1 MPDRRDR
8 RAMSLATLSATRAAA
23 RRALALIAVVAAGM
37 GGMAG
42 CGNVTRAAAVAD
54 ARGCEPAEKFG
65 PGLFSTDEQWE
76 WRLAFSS
83 DRQRAFWT
91 ISDGFFPQTRH
102 STIVFAERR
111 RGAWSARATAAFS
124 GVYPDIDPFITPDD
138 ETLFFSPIRPV
149 RGEARTDLDIWM
161 LRRTHAGGWGAP
173 IHLGDLVNSPGDELY
188 PSVDRSGNLY
198 FGRWKADG
206 DWDIFRSHRRA
217 DGSYGPAEP
226 LGEGVNTPDHWEFNP
241 EISPDGRTLLF
252 VRLDAHAPPWGTM
265 LVSRVRPDAS
275 VTRAQPLDP
284 CVNTAA
290 DEYHPTV
297 LWEQQSLIFVRNPVA
312 AGGNGDF
319 YKVRLRLPPP

>member
-1 MPDRRDR
+1 M
-8 RAMSLATLSATRAAA
+8 
-23 RRALALIAVVAAGM
+23 LIAAMVAGM

-42 CGNVTRAAAVAD
+42 CANVTRAATVAD

-65 PGLFSTDEQWE
+65 PGLFSTDDQWE
-76 WRLAFSS
+76 WRLAFSPE
-83 DRQRAFWT
+83 RQHAFWT

-111 RGAWSARATAAFS
+111 SGTWSARATAAFS
-124 GVYPDIDPFITPDD
+124 GVYPDIDPFITPDG
-138 ETLFFSPIRPV
+138 ETLFFSSIRPV

-161 LRRTHAGGWGAP
+161 VRRTHPDGWSEP
-173 IHLGDLVNSPGDELY
+173 IHLGDLVNSHGDELY

-206 DWDIFRSHRRA
+206 DWDIFRSRRRA

-226 LGEGVNTPDHWEFNP
+226 LGEAVNTPDHWEFNP

-252 VRLDAHAPPWGTM
+252 VRLDAHASPWGTV
-265 LVSRVRPDAS
+265 LVSHVRPDAS

-284 CVNTAA
+284 CVNTTA

-312 AGGNGDF
+312 AGANGDF